1 MNESDHVGDQL
12 SHNPPARTFVGS
24 ALAGDSQEPDRWG
37 ERLPRSL
44 GPGSAIAVLVGS
56 TIGSGIFRS
65 PAVVAQDL
73 QSVGPFALAWVLG
86 GLVAL
91 AGALTFAELGAM
103 FPRTGGIYV
112 YLREAFGELPAFL
125 FGWAELLILR
135 PAAYGA
141 IAITSAEYTWRLLG
155 HDPGRPLWQVIDVID
170 GGLTI
175 SLAQGLAAV
184 FIVFVGIVN
193 YRGVR
198 LGAVIQNVSTVLKV
212 AAILALVLL
221 GLALVPDALPAVEQL
236 PERSPNAPEPG
247 SLAAFGLA
255 MVAVLW
261 AYDGWSDV
269 GFVGGEIRDPARN
282 LPRAFIAGTAVVVGL
297 YLLVDFVYLR
307 VVPLEQMPGRP
318 LIAADVA
325 EALIGP
331 LGAALVAGAVAISTF
346 GTLNGS
352 MMTGPRVFFAMA
364 EDDLFFRRLARVHP
378 VHKTPGGAIVLS
390 MILGVVFVSFQGFAE
405 LADQFVIGIWPFYA
419 LAVAAVLVLRRRRPE
434 LERPYKTF
442 GYPFVPLAFLL
453 AALYL
458 LGNYAVRETDKFVLD
473 VAIVLSGVPVFWVWR
488 RRRG

>member
-1 MNESDHVGDQL
+1 MSARE
-12 SHNPPARTFVGS
+12 PAK
-24 ALAGDSQEPDRWG
+24 PDRWG
-37 ERLPRSL
+37 ERLPRAL
-44 GPGSAIAVLVGS
+44 GPISAIAVLVGS

-65 PAVVAQDL
+65 PAVVAQDINAL
-73 QSVGPFALAWVLG
+73 GPFVLAWVLG

-91 AGALTFAELGAM
+91 AGALTFAELGGM

-141 IAITSAEYTWRLLG
+141 IAVTSAEYTWWLLG
-155 HDPGRPLWQVIDVID
+155 HDPGRALWVVGDLV
-170 GGLTI
+170 I

-184 FIVFVGIVN
+184 FIVVVGIVN
-193 YRGVR
+193 YRGIR
-198 LGAVIQNVSTVLKV
+198 LGAAIQNVSTVLKV
-212 AAILALVLL
+212 GAILVLVGL
-221 GLALVPDALPAVEQL
+221 GLALVPDALPPVTEL
-236 PERSPNAPEPG
+236 PTRAPDAAEPG

-282 LPRAFIAGTAVVVGL
+282 LPRAFIGGTAIVVTL
-297 YLLVDFVYLR
+297 YLLIDLVYLR
-307 VVPLEQMPGRP
+307 VVPLDQMPGRP

-331 LGAALVAGAVAISTF
+331 VGAVFVAAAVAISTF

-364 EDDLFFRRLARVHP
+364 EDDLFFRRLAKVHP
-378 VHKTPGGAIVLS
+378 VHGTPGGAIVLS
-390 MILGVVFVSFQGFAE
+390 VILGVGFVSVRGFAE

-434 LERPYKTF
+434 LERPYKTW
-442 GYPFVPLAFLL
+442 GYPIVPLAFLL

-458 LGNYAVRETDKFVLD
+458 LGNYALRVPDKFLLD
-473 VAIVLSGVPVFWVWR
+473 IIIVLSGVPIFWLWR
-488 RRRG
+488 RRRSHDPQK

>member
-1 MNESDHVGDQL
+1 M
-12 SHNPPARTFVGS
+12 S
-24 ALAGDSQEPDRWG
+24 AQPDSAERDRWG

-44 GPGSAIAVLVGS
+44 GPLSAIAVLVGS

-65 PAVVAQDL
+65 PAVVAQDINAL
-73 QSVGPFALAWVLG
+73 GPFVLAWVLG

-91 AGALTFAELGAM
+91 AGALTFAELGGM

-112 YLREAFGELPAFL
+112 YVREAFGELPAFL

-141 IAITSAEYTWRLLG
+141 IAITSAEYTWRTLG
-155 HDPGRPLWQVIDVID
+155 HDPNQPLLAVTD
-170 GGLTI
+170 GLI
-175 SLAQGLAAV
+175 VSLAQGLAAL
-184 FIVFVGIVN
+184 FILIVGIVN
-193 YRGVR
+193 YRGIT
-198 LGAVIQNVSTVLKV
+198 LGAIIQNVSTALKI
-212 AAILALVLL
+212 AAILALVVL
-221 GLALVPDALPAVEQL
+221 GLVLVPDVLPPIEHL
-236 PERSPNAPEPG
+236 PERAEHAPEPG

-282 LPRAFIAGTAVVVGL
+282 LPRAFIAGTAIVVGL

-307 VVPLEQMPGRP
+307 TVPLEQMPGRP

-325 EALIGP
+325 EALLGP
-331 LGAALVAGAVAISTF
+331 VGAIIVAGLVALSTF

-364 EDDLFFRRLARVHP
+364 DDDLFFRRLAQVHP
-378 VHKTPGGAIVLS
+378 EHGTPGGAIVLS
-390 MILGVVFVSFQGFAE
+390 MLLGIGFVSFQGFAE

-419 LAVAAVLVLRRRRPE
+419 LAVAAVLVLRKRRPE
-434 LERPYKTF
+434 LERPYRTW
-442 GYPFVPLAFLL
+442 GYPVVPLAFLL

-458 LGNYAVRETDKFVLD
+458 LGNYAVRETGKFVLD
-473 VAIVLSGVPVFWVWR
+473 IAIVLSGVPVYWFWR
-488 RRRG
+488 RRRASDQR